1 MILSVNECESISPS
15 AVAPSKELL
24 QIYNPFAKTDDL
36 QNPPVISKMPVR
48 LYQ

>member
-1 MILSVNECESISPS
+1 MNVKVFLHLPS
-15 AVAPSKELL
+15 LPVKELL

-36 QNPPVISKMPVR
+36 QNDPIISTMPVR